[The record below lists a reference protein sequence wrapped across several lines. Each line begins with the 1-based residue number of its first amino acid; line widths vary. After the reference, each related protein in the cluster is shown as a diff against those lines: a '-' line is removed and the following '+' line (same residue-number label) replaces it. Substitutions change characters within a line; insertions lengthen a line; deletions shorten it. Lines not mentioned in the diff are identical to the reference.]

1 MSTPAHTAIINAIPA
16 AFDAAKASG
25 DLLFFDSQI
34 RHHRDCDLNF
44 RLTLCPALLHKPK
57 PSSDASA
64 ADEKKK
70 DPFAPPYVEKLHVSD
85 LTDEVEGDEYVVLLN
100 KYSVIPHHFL
110 LCTKDFQSQNAPLN
124 PSDLVQAYALLL
136 AANKAGHNYFAFY
149 NCGQDSGASQAH
161 KHLQFIPA
169 DEDGPPIEELAN
181 THDIDK
187 EDKAFALPSLPFAHH
202 IRRFDLSPK
211 ASHDAIDRVLTGAYV
226 ALLDLVIST
235 IRASPD
241 HPLGT
246 PSYNVVLTR
255 RHLILVPRSK
265 ENAVISA
272 TGEEISVNA
281 LGFAGMLLVK
291 CEEEMDAVIK
301 EGPAK
306 ILSSVGCKSIH
317 EEQIRGGPELDG
329 DIDGN

>member
-1 MSTPAHTAIINAIPA
+1 MSTPAHSAIIKAIPA

-25 DLLFFDSQI
+25 DLLFFDSEI
-34 RHHRDCDLNF
+34 RHHTDCDLNF
-44 RLTLCPALLHKPK
+44 RLTLCPALLHKPT
-57 PSSDASA
+57 PSSTESA
-64 ADEKKK
+64 KEEKKK
-70 DPFAPPYVEKLHVSD
+70 DPFAPPYVEKLHVGE

-100 KYSVIPHHFL
+100 KYSVVPHHFL

-136 AANKAGHNYFAFY
+136 AANKAGQNYFAFY
-149 NCGQDSGASQAH
+149 NCGKDSGASQAH
-161 KHLQFIPA
+161 KHVQFIPA
-169 DEDGPPIEELAN
+169 DEDGPPIEELAS

-202 IRRFDLSPK
+202 IRRLELSPRS
-211 ASHDAIDRVLTGAYV
+211 SHDAMDRVLTGAYV
-226 ALLDLVIST
+226 SLLDLVIST
-235 IRASPD
+235 IRAAPD
-241 HPLGT
+241 HPGGT

-265 ENAVISA
+265 ENGVLSK
-272 TGEEISVNA
+272 TGEELSINA

-291 CEEEMDAVIK
+291 CEEEMNAVIE

-306 ILSSVGCKSIH
+306 ILASVACKSVH
-317 EEQIRGGPELDG
+317 EEQVKGGPELDG
-329 DIDGN
+329 DMETN